1 MIRINVIG
9 MEGIGLEKLVNF
21 ADYMTTFVTDKQSY
35 LTLFKVNKNLFG
47 THMHTGLKINRDKTE
62 SLLLGNLKE
71 TASSLKLDVC
81 EFKRYIKILDV

>member
-1 MIRINVIG
+1 MCMIRINVFD

-21 ADYMTTFVTDKQSY
+21 AHDMTTFVRDKQSY

-47 THMHTGLKINRDKTE
+47 THTGLKINRDKTE

-71 TASSLKLDVC
+71 SRTRCL
-81 EFKRYIKILDV
+81 